1 MARVLGFLFYALV
14 FRCLA
19 VLARASGRDGRMP
32 ITTSSIEALEHFE
45 RGRTAAFH
53 YSFERAVKHLD
64 QAIAADPNFP
74 LVYIYR
80 GGSTDYAKRGTRKGY
95 FDQAFALKD
104 RASEGERQMIEA
116 FSAFLLDG
124 DHERAADIFR
134 ELTSEYPDDP
144 FVPAHLALRY
154 VHALDRYDDAVDYF
168 KLALQRDP
176 EFVPAYNWL
185 GYALLKAD
193 RVQEA
198 EQVFQ
203 DSLERHADDPFTH
216 NFIGEVFL
224 TVDRNDDAERL
235 FKRALE
241 LDPTFKPPIINL
253 LRIGIGTAKR
263 RLEQAL
269 LRQDSAAAAEVLTED
284 AQLLSLGEE
293 VLQGRAAIQEHWADA
308 FPAAFTRADLEA
320 VEVFAGIEGGSAT
333 EVGRY
338 HLGRDESTDHVGRYV
353 AVWQRTGNG
362 WKLHRVMWARLQGQ

>member
-14 FRCLA
+14 FRFLA
-19 VLARASGRDGRMP
+19 VLARTPDRDGWMP
-32 ITTSSIEALEHFE
+32 ITTASEEALEHFE

-53 YSFERAVKHLD
+53 YSFEMAVKHLD
-64 QAIAADPNFP
+64 RAIAADPNFP

-80 GGSTDYAKRGTRKGY
+80 GGSTNNAKRGKRKGY

-104 RASEGERQMIEA
+104 RASEGERRMIEA

-154 VHALDRYDDAVDYF
+154 VHALDRYNDAVEYF

-176 EFVPAYNWL
+176 EFVPVYNWL

-193 RVQEA
+193 RPEEA
-198 EQVFQ
+198 DRVFQ

-224 TVDRNDDAERL
+224 TVDRNDAAERL

-241 LDPTFKPPIINL
+241 LDPTFKSPRVNL
-253 LRIGIGTAKR
+253 IRVGIEAGKR

-269 LRQDSAAAAEVLTED
+269 LREDSAVAAEVLTED

-293 VLQGRAAIQEHWADA
+293 VLQGRAAIQELWADA
-308 FPAAFTRADLEA
+308 FATEFTQADLEA
-320 VEVFAGIEGGSAT
+320 VEVFAGTEGGSAT

-338 HLGRDESTDHVGRYV
+338 HLGRDEGTDHVGRYV

-362 WKLHRVMWARLQGQ
+362 WKLHRVMWARLQG